1 VKRRVNRLRFR
12 KEWLSISASARGREE
27 HSTRKSI
34 MDAMGLRVL
43 FLIIAFVQF
52 IAAIG
57 LLVLNTDFDERKV
70 AGIIIGLPIAGSI
83 ALVAAAIVKDN
94 NSGR

>member
-1 VKRRVNRLRFR
+1 
-12 KEWLSISASARGREE
+12 
-27 HSTRKSI
+27 